1 MDGDA
6 LRSLLVAAFKN
17 RRQVLV
23 KGKPGCGKTFIV
35 NEAATMA
42 GMNLIL
48 THPAISD
55 PTDFKGF
62 PKTHADGDHA
72 TFLPF
77 GEVWKAIKSEKP
89 TVFFIDDLGQASES
103 TLKALMQ
110 LLHGR
115 RLNGHFIP
123 DHVVF
128 CGATNNIGDKA
139 GVTGILEPVKS
150 RFHTIVE
157 LETSLDSWCGW
168 ALKRTPPIPIEL
180 IAYLRSCPKA
190 LNEFAPTKELTNT
203 PCERNWEHCADWLND
218 GVRTFEVLAGCVGKG
233 RATEYLAFEDMAKN
247 APSLDA
253 ILMNPDTEPVPD
265 DSHPAMRYLVA
276 TGLAFRAKRVNMDKI
291 ARYLNRMP
299 QPFRV
304 LCYRDAFQRDREIAK
319 TAAFVAWARDEGKDF
334 I

>member
-1 MDGDA
+1 MDGDG
-6 LRSLLVAAFKN
+6 LRTLLCAAFKN

-23 KGKPGCGKTFIV
+23 KGKPGCGKTYLIG
-35 NEAATMA
+35 EAAQIV
-42 GMNLIL
+42 GMDLL
-48 THPAISD
+48 VSHPAMED
-55 PTDFKGF
+55 PTDQKGM
-62 PKTHADGDHA
+62 PAIHPDRDHA

-77 GEVWKAIKSEKP
+77 GNLWNAIKSTRP
-89 TVFFIDDLGQASES
+89 TVFLADDLGQASES
-103 TLKALMQ
+103 VMKSYMQ
-110 LLHGR
+110 VVYGR
-115 RLNGHFIP
+115 RINGYKIP
-123 DHVVF
+123 EHVVF
-128 CGATNNIGDKA
+128 AGATNDVGQKS
-139 GVTGILEPVKS
+139 GVTGILEPLKS

-180 IAYLRSCPKA
+180 IAFLRSVPAA
-190 LNEFAPTKELTNT
+190 LDEFTPTKELTNS
-203 PCERNWEHCADWLND
+203 PSPRNWEHFADWLND
-218 GVRTFEVLAGCVGKG
+218 GVKTFEVLAGCVGKG

-253 ILMNPDTEPVPD
+253 ILMNPDTEPVSND
-265 DSHPAMRYLVA
+265 EHMAIRYLVA
-276 TGLAFRAKRVNMDKI
+276 TGLAARAKRVNMDKI

-319 TAAFVAWARDEGKDF
+319 TAAFVAWAQDEGKDF